1 MKMNINHIKETI
13 KPIQVARNY
22 LGNPIRTTTAGSWYK
37 SPFRQEKTAS
47 FLVSNNRG
55 FHDFG
60 TSKHYDVIS
69 FVQELFNTDFKTA
82 VSILCR
88 EFGIIEN
95 TNQDRD
101 LTKYLVARRYENVE
115 KTEKLDNWY
124 NFTFDQLCTEY
135 QANKRLLKY
144 VNAEA
149 KRFVYL
155 KDIKLEIILEDF
167 MDKANEKEK
176 LYREYKGVKI

>member
-1 MKMNINHIKETI
+1 MNISHIKETI
-13 KPIQVARNY
+13 KPIQVAKNY

-37 SPFRQEKTAS
+37 SPFRKERTAS
-47 FLVSNNRG
+47 FLVSNNQG

-60 TSKHYDVIS
+60 SSKHYDIIS
-69 FVQELFNTDFKTA
+69 FIEELFNTDFKVA

-88 EFGIIEN
+88 DFGIIEDRE
-95 TNQDRD
+95 QDKD
-101 LTKYLVARRYENVE
+101 LTKYLVARRHENVE
-115 KTEKLDNWY
+115 KTDKLDKWY

-135 QANKRLLKY
+135 QANKTILKH
-144 VNAEA
+144 VDDIA
-149 KRFVYL
+149 KQILYL

-167 MDKANEKEK
+167 MDRAEEKEK